1 MADHLY
7 LVLSSPPEG
16 VSAEE
21 YDRWY
26 HDHVRENIAQPGFH
40 GARRYEVQPTRGDG
54 MPQHTHLAVYE
65 YDGDLQGMGERLDR
79 RIKAGEIVLPP
90 WFGGIRF
97 QSMSASALE
106 PAVEAP
112 GS

>member
-1 MADHLY
+1 MANHLY

-16 VSAEE
+16 VSAAE

-40 GARRYEVQPTRGDG
+40 GARRYAVEPTRGDG
-54 MPQHTHLAVYE
+54 LPQHTHLAVYE
-65 YDGDLQGMGERLDR
+65 YDGDTRAMGERLDR
-79 RIKAGEIVLPP
+79 RIEEGEIVLPP

-97 QSMSASALE
+97 QSMAASAIE
-106 PAVEAP
+106 ERVEAP
-112 GS
+112 GA

>member
-7 LVLSSPPEG
+7 LVLSAPPEG

-26 HDHVRENIAQPGFH
+26 HDHIRENMAQPGFH
-40 GARRYEVQPTRGDG
+40 GGRRYSVEPARGNG
-54 MPQHTHLAVYE
+54 MPQHTHLAAYE
-65 YDGDLQGMGERLDR
+65 YDGDLDGMRERLDR

-90 WFGGIRF
+90 WFGGITF
-97 QSMSASALE
+97 QSMDVTAIE
-106 PAVEAP
+106 PRIEAE
-112 GS
+112 GA